1 MKLKDKINL
10 DIYSEKMSLSL
21 LREVRQLIDVA
32 LEAHQNGI
40 NFDLTELD
48 EFQAE
53 VMKLWGECEFY
64 KSITPNHVPLLR
76 NEKILVQVILSLW
89 AASLK
94 LKDFQLNPWLKMV

>member
-1 MKLKDKINL
+1 MKLKDKIKL
-10 DIYSEKMSLSL
+10 DIYTERMSLSL

-53 VMKLWGECEFY
+53 VMKLWGVCEFY

-94 LKDFQLNPWLKMV
+94 LKDFKLNPWLKMV